1 VCIVLLCPFM
11 RAESISVCG
20 FSFWRQRTIGK
31 HSRPTRFTYTSMNYQ
46 RPGGL
51 GPMRGLRLSREQ
63 AISRHSLL
71 KCQLLLSR
79 AHGLEPLTA
88 APVEENASWEKS
100 FPKRL
105 SNVTTTEK
113 GGAIVEM
120 HTMRDRGRTSRTGA
134 GPTTSQE
141 EE

>member
-1 VCIVLLCPFM
+1 MQCVLYLLLFT
-11 RAESISVCG
+11 V
-20 FSFWRQRTIGK
+20 SFYEFFFLAPTHNWKTP
-31 HSRPTRFTYTSMNYQ
+31 SPRPTRFTIISLRYYQ